1 MTKKL
6 LFVAVLLLTLS
17 VCAHAWIGVYGCRV
31 VGDENTV
38 APIAAAPGFI
48 VSPNA
53 NAVAHSGARSTAEGA
68 PTSWGMYMSSNVPV
82 VGNRSGTYEV
92 SLPTAGYYNVANTFG
107 NVNQAVA
114 KTNAKWVIT
123 NASGSTTVY
132 QDQTQAADKNKW
144 LSLGTY
150 KFNAN
155 DTAKTKVMLTND
167 NQSTS
172 GSLYLHS
179 VKFET
184 VTPGAVGYGIAN
196 GASIDVGDLI
206 DLGLSWTAGQYAMAY
221 DVWFGESAGSMV
233 NLIDN
238 YNGLGWGLDP
248 DSIAAGKTYF
258 WRVDSINVDKVSTG
272 EVMSF
277 STNAIPEPGSMLA
290 LATGF
295 VGLFGMIRRKRS

>member
-6 LFVAVLLLTLS
+6 LFVAVLLLALS

-31 VGDENTV
+31 DGDFSGTNPPV
-38 APIAAAPGFI
+38 AAPGFI
-48 VSPNA
+48 VAPAA
-53 NAVAHSGARSTAEGA
+53 NAAAPSGAASSAPGA
-68 PTSWGMYMSSNVPV
+68 TNAYGMYISSNVPV
-82 VGNRSGTYEV
+82 VGNRSGTYVV

-107 NVNQAVA
+107 NVNQGVA

-123 NASGSTTVY
+123 NAAGSATVY

-155 DTAKTKVMLTND
+155 DSTNTKVMLTND

-184 VTPGAVGYGIAN
+184 VTPGAVGYGISN
-196 GASIDVGDLI
+196 GASLDVADLI
-206 DLGLSWTAGQYAMAY
+206 DLGLNWTAGQYAMAY
-221 DVWFGESAGSMV
+221 DLWFGEDANNMTK
-233 NLIDN
+233 LIGN
-238 YNGLGWGLDP
+238 YNGLGFGLDP
-248 DSIAAGKTYF
+248 DSVAAGKTYF
-258 WRVDSINVDKVSTG
+258 WRVDSINVDKVGTG
-272 EVMSF
+272 ELMSF

-295 VGLFGMIRRKRS
+295 VGLFGLIRRKRS